1 MQKLQPI
8 SIAFTSAPSSAP
20 LCFPMAMRRMLGSFQ
35 PLQRLL
41 GSPCRPALL
50 HGGSLNDSE
59 EKKLTSKSGM
69 PADGEEVVACWSED
83 EASYSEAVVRATGR
97 RDGAMHARCDAKSF
111 FTLSRRPATTPNTLR
126 THCTGQG

>member
-41 GSPCRPALL
+41 GSPCRPAML
-50 HGGSLNDSE
+50 HGGSLGDSE
-59 EKKLTSKSGM
+59 EKLKSKSGM

-83 EASYSEAVVRATGR
+83 EASYSEAVVRATG
-97 RDGAMHARCDAKSF
+97 GWA
-111 FTLSRRPATTPNTLR
+111 SRRSDASAV
-126 THCTGQG
+126 